1 MTEKKLVTQ
10 IGIKIS
16 GKVAESLLR
25 MSEES
30 GQPVTT
36 VAKTLLF
43 AAIRQAE
50 EGQSKPLPPYLRRFY
65 GDDLEQG
72 EEESGE

>member
-43 AAIRQAE
+43 AAIKQAE
-50 EGQSKPLPPYLRRFY
+50 EGETKPLPAYLRRFY
-65 GDDLEQG
+65 GESEEL
-72 EEESGE
+72 EEEE

>member
-65 GDDLEQG
+65 GETDDLL
-72 EEESGE
+72 EEDE

>member
-65 GDDLEQG
+65 GETDDLQ
-72 EEESGE
+72 EEDE

>member
-30 GQPVTT
+30 GQPATT

-65 GDDLEQG
+65 GETDDLQ
-72 EEESGE
+72 EEDE

>member
-65 GDDLEQG
+65 GEPDDVQ
-72 EEESGE
+72 EEEE